1 MEKVNINFKGKN
13 LTGNSG
19 LIPIA
24 QFAEE
29 LKVEETLRTELSI
42 KHKPN
47 SMYSVVGTI
56 MITMLG
62 VIAGAKHISQ
72 LGIIRHTR

>member
-1 MEKVNINFKGKN
+1 MEKVSINFKGKN

-29 LKVEETLRTELSI
+29 LKVEETLRGELSSFCTEI
-42 KHKPN
+42 PKPN
-47 SMYSVVGTI
+47 GFGS
-56 MITMLG
+56 LC
-62 VIAGAKHISQ
+62 Q
-72 LGIIRHTR
+72 

>member
-1 MEKVNINFKGKN
+1 MEKVSINFEGKN

-24 QFAEE
+24 QFAEK
-29 LKVEETLRTELSI
+29 LKVEETLRSELSI
-42 KHKPN
+42 EQKYN
-47 SMYSVVGTI
+47 SKYSIVETI
-56 MITMLG
+56 MITMFG

-72 LGIIRHTR
+72 LGIIT